1 MLTKVCSRCKRVIPY
16 PLTYCNECKEIVD
29 KEIEEA
35 KKKSNRRYNKSR
47 DPKYV
52 RFYNSGEWRRLA
64 LKYKQDKEY
73 RCEVCGHYATEV
85 HHIIAIQTDEG
96 WSRRLDYTN
105 LRCVCV
111 NCHNAEHKRFKRRK
125 SKR

>member
-16 PLTYCNECKEIVD
+16 QLTYCNECKEIVD

-64 LKYKQDKEY
+64 EKYKQDKEY
-73 RCEVCGHYATEV
+73 A
-85 HHIIAIQTDEG
+85 
-96 WSRRLDYTN
+96 L
-105 LRCVCV
+105 
-111 NCHNAEHKRFKRRK
+111 
-125 SKR
+125 